1 MKAID
6 FKKVYAQASPWAL
19 PLLGVLFII
28 SLWNG
33 CHKAELVGD
42 LTGVVDSLQK
52 KTVILTNEKGQAIAQ
67 NQQATVAS
75 GKQLQ
80 ALTDSIFKLRK
91 EDQRK
96 TKTVEAYA
104 RIVQQYEAGGKFA
117 TFKEDFTDLVY
128 EPDTPATARTPAP
141 TRADS
146 NTIRVPKPFMYW
158 DSTITFTGRVTRTG
172 VWLDSIHIDNTVHL
186 RTVVQKKGFMGFG
199 SVTSVQVL
207 NSNPAITTTGVTSL
221 VVSKAPKWWNR
232 WGKLVAGAVLGGVAV
247 HQITR

>member
-6 FKKVYAQASPWAL
+6 FKKVYAQVSPWAL
-19 PLLGVLFII
+19 PLLGILLIV

-33 CHKAELVGD
+33 CHKADLVGD
-42 LTGVVDSLQK
+42 LTGVVDSLGK

-67 NQQATVAS
+67 NQQATVVS

-80 ALTDSIFKLRK
+80 ALTDTIFKLRK

-128 EPDTPATARTPAP
+128 EDTTATAHAPAP
-141 TRADS
+141 ARGDS
-146 NTIRVPKPFMYW
+146 NYIRVPKPFMYW

-186 RTVVQKKGFMGFG
+186 RTVVQKKGFMGLG

-207 NSNPAITTTGVTSL
+207 NSNPAITTKGVTSL
-221 VVSKAPKWWNR
+221 VVSKAPKWWHR
-232 WGKLVAGAVLGGVAV
+232 WGKPLAAAILGGIIVD
-247 HQITR
+247 QIKR

>member
-6 FKKVYAQASPWAL
+6 FKKAYAQASPWAL
-19 PLLGVLFII
+19 PLLGILLIV
-28 SLWNG
+28 SMWNG
-33 CHKAELVGD
+33 CHKNELVGD

-67 NQQATVAS
+67 NTQATVAS
-75 GKQLQ
+75 GQQLQ
-80 ALTDSIFKLRK
+80 ALTDTIFKLRK

-104 RIVQQYEAGGKFA
+104 RIVQKYEAGGKFA
-117 TFKEDFTDLVY
+117 PFQPDDFTDLART
-128 EPDTPATARTPAP
+128 DTPAHAPARG
-141 TRADS
+141 DS
-146 NTIRVPKPFMYW
+146 NYIRVPKPFMYW

-186 RTVVQKKGFMGFG
+186 RTVVQKKGFMGLG
-199 SVTSVQVL
+199 SVTNIQVL

-221 VVSKAPKWWNR
+221 VVSKSPKWWNR
-232 WGKLVAGAVLGGVAV
+232 WGKPVAAAILGGIIVD
-247 HQITR
+247 HFKR

>member
-19 PLLGVLFII
+19 PLLGILFIV

-80 ALTDSIFKLRK
+80 ALTDTIFKLRK

-117 TFKEDFTDLVY
+117 PFQPDDFTDLVRA
-128 EPDTPATARTPAP
+128 DTPAHVQAP

-146 NTIRVPKPFMYW
+146 NYIRVPKPFMYR

-172 VWLDSIHIDNTVHL
+172 VWMDSIHIDNTVHL
-186 RTVVQKKGFMGFG
+186 RTVVQKKGFMGLG

-207 NSNPAITTTGVTSL
+207 NSNPAITTKGVTSL
-221 VVSKAPKWWNR
+221 VVSKAPKWWHR
-232 WGKLVAGAVLGGVAV
+232 WGKPLAAAILGGIMVD
-247 HQITR
+247 QIKR